1 MLGVSCTEKAEVLW
15 SSLILGYLEALPKYG
30 PPPRPLRKEG
40 LWAFLGFLVPVFREE
55 QFGSESRAPLPS

>member
-30 PPPRPLRKEG
+30 PPPRTLRKEG
-40 LWAFLGFLVPVFREE
+40 LWAFLGFLVPMFREE